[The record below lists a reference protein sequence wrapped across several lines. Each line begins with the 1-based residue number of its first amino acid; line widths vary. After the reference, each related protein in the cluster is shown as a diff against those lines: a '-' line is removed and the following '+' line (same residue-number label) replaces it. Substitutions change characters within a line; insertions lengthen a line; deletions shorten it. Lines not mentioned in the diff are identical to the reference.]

1 MRTSHSSSLEHSMQM
16 SSKLSASEEGILSR
30 QFPGRQSPFLSSSMV
45 FNSPISTT
53 DSSTSQ
59 KITVIQEAPFLV
71 TTVSSVSL
79 PVNVPSVGNTL
90 LKDCKYQCQQ
100 CASTGN
106 EFKHLRES
114 HGAVTL
120 SPSRYRIID

>member
-90 LKDCKYQCQQ
+90 LK
-100 CASTGN
+100 
-106 EFKHLRES
+106 F
-114 HGAVTL
+114 
-120 SPSRYRIID
+120 I